1 MGRSAA
7 SISLMMDRMEVS
19 RPPGVSSSM
28 TSAAILSFSACLMA
42 DTIYSAA
49 LGEMTLSTRMTLT

>member
-7 SISLMMDRMEVS
+7 SISLMMIRMEVS
-19 RPPGVSSSM
+19 KPPGVSSSM
-28 TSAAILSFSACLMA
+28 TSAATLSFSACLMA

-49 LGEMTLSTRMTLT
+49 LDEMTLSTRMTLT